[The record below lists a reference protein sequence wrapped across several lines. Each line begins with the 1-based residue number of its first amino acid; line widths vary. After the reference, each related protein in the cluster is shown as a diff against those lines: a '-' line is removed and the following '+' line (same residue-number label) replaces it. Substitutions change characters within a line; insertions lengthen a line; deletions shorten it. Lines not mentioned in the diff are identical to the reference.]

1 MIFVTVG
8 THEQSFNRLVQYID
22 GLNVENNIFIQTG
35 YCTYKPK
42 NCQFE
47 KMISY
52 ERMLNYSEIA
62 DIIITHGGP
71 GSIMLALQQNKIPI
85 VVPRQHKYGEHV
97 NDHQVDFTRRLETE
111 NKIIAI
117 YDIENLEKTI
127 RDYEERSAEL
137 KCEGYCNNKSFN
149 KNFKNLVDKLSIKN
163 KT

>member
-8 THEQSFNRLVQYID
+8 THEQPFNRLVKYID
-22 GLNVENNIFIQTG
+22 ELNIENNIFIQTG
-35 YCTYKPK
+35 YCTYKPR

-47 KMISY
+47 KMLSY

-97 NDHQVDFTRRLETE
+97 NNHQVDFTRRLEAE

-117 YDIENLEKTI
+117 YDIENLGKNI
-127 RDYEERSAEL
+127 RDYEETSVKL
-137 KCEGYCNNKSFN
+137 KYQRYCNNKSFN
-149 KNFKNLVDKLSIKN
+149 ENLEKLVDKLSIKD
-163 KT
+163 

>member
-8 THEQSFNRLVQYID
+8 THEQPFNRLVKYVDEMNI
-22 GLNVENNIFIQTG
+22 ENNIFIQTG
-35 YCTYKPK
+35 YCTYKPR

-52 ERMLNYSEIA
+52 DRMLNFSEIA

-85 VVPRQHKYGEHV
+85 VVPRQHKYGERV
-97 NDHQVDFTRRLETE
+97 NDHQVDFTRRLEAE
-111 NKIIAI
+111 KKIIAI
-117 YDIENLEKTI
+117 YDIENLEKNI
-127 RDYEERSAEL
+127 RDYVERSAKL
-137 KCEGYCNNKSFN
+137 KCEGYCNNKCFN
-149 KNFKNLVDKLSIKN
+149 ENFKNLVDKLSIKN